1 MNTFDE
7 GVVSTTPWTLPFSR
21 AWLVGG
27 SLLGIAAIGVAVP
40 EPGWVA
46 DLAAVLVPV
55 AVAVV
60 GIRGWYRTTAVLSSR
75 GRTGWLLLGIA
86 SALVAVGSIAADH
99 TSPTLADAAT
109 LAGWAT
115 CAAATLQLIGGRVRG
130 RWIDAVVEALLVA
143 APIAYLAVAF
153 ALDQRPA
160 AMSLTDGVMGIIA
173 LASGA
178 VLVVVAMH
186 LRDVHPRQ
194 QSTAHL
200 VLLGAVALLALH
212 LVRGGS
218 MLAGA
223 DDVPVLDAVWTAAA
237 ALPALLWACATLGA
251 ECQEQPERIEALPT
265 PLTHAR
271 LGVVALSVAVG
282 PMVLAVRVATSRGG
296 GITAYAAGAVAVAG
310 VAVAYLV
317 RMVEQRARVEHLA
330 LHDDLCDLPNR
341 VLLGDRIESAL
352 AHAPRTGTSVA
363 LLFLDLDRFKTIN
376 DSLGHA
382 TGNDLLRAVA
392 GRLTTHVR
400 RGDTVA
406 RLGGDEFAIL
416 LPGLADTTA
425 AATVAQHLLE
435 AFQEPFDLAGRQI
448 FVSPSIGVS
457 LHPHDAADAEELL
470 RNADAAMYRSK
481 ARGRNTFEV
490 YTHELNERAQR
501 TLTMESYLHKAVE
514 RDELVLH
521 YQPKVEL
528 RTGQIVG
535 MEALLR
541 WQHPDLGLLPPGE
554 FIPLAEETGLI
565 VPLGEWALVEACTQ
579 TQRWMRAGHQPLTVA
594 VNLSARQF
602 QHQRVGD
609 LVARALRASHLDPR
623 ALELELTESLALQD
637 PDSIVATLADLKDIG
652 VQCSIDDFGTGYS
665 GLQYLTR
672 FPIDKLKIDRFFISE
687 ISSGDN
693 ARIVSAVIALAHNL
707 QLEVIAEGVE
717 TDEQLQFLVD
727 NGCDEMQGFLFS
739 RPVPPDDFEALL
751 VDTPDIVGQVASE
764 RRLRVVRDRPPATAL
779 PDPAVAVRVHA
790 DARLGAALPR
800 LTPGQ
805 ASDGPGRR

>member
-1 MNTFDE
+1 MSTIDE
-7 GVVSTTPWTLPFSR
+7 GVVATTPCARALSR
-21 AWLVGG
+21 AWLVAGG
-27 SLLGIAAIGVAVP
+27 LLAVGVVGAAVPDPAWVRHLAAVAVP
-40 EPGWVA
+40 
-46 DLAAVLVPV
+46 AAI
-55 AVAVV
+55 AVV
-60 GIRGWYRTTAVLSSR
+60 GIRGWYRTTAVVSAR

-86 SALVAVGSIAADH
+86 SVLVAVGSVAAGH
-99 TSPTLADAAT
+99 TSPALADVATILGWGTCATAT
-109 LAGWAT
+109 L
-115 CAAATLQLIGGRVRG
+115 LLIGGRVRD

-160 AMSLTDGVMGIIA
+160 AMSLTDGVVGIVA
-173 LASGA
+173 LSSGA
-178 VLVVVAMH
+178 VLVVVALH

-200 VLLGAVALLALH
+200 VLLGAVSLLALH
-212 LVRGGS
+212 VVRGGS

-223 DDVPVLDAVWTAAA
+223 DDVPVLDAIWNAAA

-251 ECQEQPERIEALPT
+251 ECQQRPERIEALPT
-265 PLTHAR
+265 PLTRAR
-271 LGVVALSVAVG
+271 LGIVALSVAAG
-282 PMVLAVRVATSRGG
+282 PMVMAVRVATSRTT
-296 GITAYAAGAVAVAG
+296 GITGLAAGAVVVAG

-416 LPGLADTTA
+416 LPGLTDTAA
-425 AATVAQHLLE
+425 AATVAQHLLQSFE
-435 AFQEPFDLAGRQI
+435 EPFELAGRQL

-457 LHPHDAADAEELL
+457 LHPHDAANAEELL

-481 ARGRNTFEV
+481 AKGRNTFEV

-565 VPLGEWALVEACTQ
+565 MPLGEWALVEACTQ

-637 PDSIVATLADLKDIG
+637 PEAIVATLVDLKDIG

-687 ISSGDN
+687 ISTGDN

-707 QLEVIAEGVE
+707 QLDVIAEGVE

-739 RPVPPDDFEALL
+739 RPVPADEFEALL
-751 VDTPDIVGQVASE
+751 VDTPDIVSLAAAE
-764 RRLRVVRDRPPATAL
+764 RRLRVVPDRPPAAGL

-790 DARLGAALPR
+790 DARLGAVLPR
-800 LTPGQ
+800 LRRGQTPE
-805 ASDGPGRR
+805 GPGVR